1 MISLILSLPLSITHC
16 LHDVLVA
23 EAVAEA
29 TTTHTPAA
37 AEEDTA
43 AVEEDTM
50 IEVATAAVAAEEEDT
65 IVDTTTAEDTEVAA
79 AEEATVAVAEE
90 ATEVAAATTTAMVA
104 EATVAM
110 EAEEAATN
118 FIHTNPLLHFL
129 FVEVTPKEENELSMD
144 NLTWLDRIRPAVR
157 KVAGRCQKITAQ

>member
-1 MISLILSLPLSITHC
+1 
-16 LHDVLVA
+16 
-23 EAVAEA
+23 VAEA

-37 AEEDTA
+37 EEEDTA

-50 IEVATAAVAAEEEDT
+50 IEVATAAVAVEEDT
-65 IVDTTTAEDTEVAA
+65 IVDTTTVEDTAVV

-129 FVEVTPKEENELSMD
+129 FVEMTPKEENELSMD